1 LGNQARVIK
10 RERYMQL
17 IEVFFAP
24 NRCAEMPFRQLTQ
37 QNRRVPP
44 LTQAASRLGALI
56 AVLLSALQHP

>member
-24 NRCAEMPFRQLTQ
+24 S
-37 QNRRVPP
+37 RR
-44 LTQAASRLGALI
+44 A
-56 AVLLSALQHP
+56 